1 MPEDKNNSKD
11 KKEENKT
18 KKDNRKAGG
27 GPEYRLKSAKPEGR
41 GPPQTT
47 PPYQKPLPRPK

>member
-47 PPYQKPLPRPK
+47 PPYQKQLPRPK